1 MMVGFLVSNVALSI
15 STFFFCINAM
25 WGVSTSRWFRNK
37 WWVLGMV
44 WLAFIALS
52 WFWSDDK
59 AHWERTLQVKL
70 PLLVFP
76 LAFGFWQGFT
86 AHRLRWVSLAMGLIL
101 LAGVGYSISFLI
113 IDPNKYILQYRYS
126 HLLPT
131 PCSQDHVRFSMA
143 LALYI
148 IWGIYIWPWLQHKSF
163 KWAVGIIIVIFAV
176 YLHVLA
182 AKSGL
187 VAFYLFLLCWSVYLS
202 FARKKMLGLAI
213 LVAIP
218 VFVTLAM
225 KFIPTFSERKDYIW
239 YAAMMLMD
247 GDRSGN
253 YGDIGRL
260 MSYKISIRIIKE
272 HPLTGVGAGDVM
284 TEMKKGYDILYPQVE
299 DKARLIPHNQFL
311 IEGMSCGIP
320 AMLVFFAWVC
330 YPLTWIRRNRQSFF
344 FFAVWLLL
352 LTQLMIEPIL
362 EVQFG
367 VFVYMF
373 FLLWQRQPMPQLSAT
388 ADKPTTPQ

>member
-1 MMVGFLVSNVALSI
+1 
-15 STFFFCINAM
+15 
-25 WGVSTSRWFRNK
+25 
-37 WWVLGMV
+37 
-44 WLAFIALS
+44 
-52 WFWSDDK
+52 
-59 AHWERTLQVKL
+59 
-70 PLLVFP
+70 
-76 LAFGFWQGFT
+76 
-86 AHRLRWVSLAMGLIL
+86 
-101 LAGVGYSISFLI
+101 
-113 IDPNKYILQYRYS
+113 
-126 HLLPT
+126 
-131 PCSQDHVRFSMA
+131 MA